1 MGLLPVCQREQM
13 LAVSVKP
20 PFVLGVG
27 SALFNAPLLR
37 VGAFGSALERQH
49 QGPRTDDSHQD
60 PDGSPSDDKT

>member
-27 SALFNAPLLR
+27 SALFR